1 MRLLK
6 SNILFKKKS
15 WKVKTPSENKSY
27 SSYIVSDVF
36 DKSLQDIGTC
46 TRTVRPIFHNSFYE
60 FKENV
65 VMIVFDRCPNFL
77 YYKIICH

>member
-6 SNILFKKKS
+6 SNIQFKKKF

-27 SSYIVSDVF
+27 SLYIVSDVF
-36 DKSLQDIGTC
+36 AKSLQDIGTC

-60 FKENV
+60 FKEKHRNDSFRSLPKLFV
-65 VMIVFDRCPNFL
+65 L
-77 YYKIICH
+77 